1 MRTPVYLISMDR
13 TRWTGERA
21 GGTSLDVG
29 LRGREWQSTS
39 AKVFVGD
46 RVHDEQLDLRG
57 DRADL
62 ARNLAVKI
70 ALHVHA
76 VHLHDTIAFSQ
87 RCAVHTIRYCVQCKR
102 SLLFKTSKAQFMFFQ
117 DFCSV

>member
-46 RVHDEQLDLRG
+46 RVHDEQLDVRG

-76 VHLHDTIAFSQ
+76 IHLHDTIAFSQ
-87 RCAVHTIRYCVQCKR
+87 PCAVHTIRYDTRC
-102 SLLFKTSKAQFMFFQ
+102 
-117 DFCSV
+117 